1 VDHEEGISIRQS
13 CIRRHDKSSSNVS
26 GGLQHHNVKQKD
38 VQGATM
44 TGQAMQQHHHNQRE
58 DESDSVS
65 KCQPVALAVPGAFP
79 RNEERV
85 DVGTT

>member
-1 VDHEEGISIRQS
+1 
-13 CIRRHDKSSSNVS
+13 
-26 GGLQHHNVKQKD
+26 
-38 VQGATM
+38 M